1 MVEIVDESFTSR
13 FIKIKEQRENNTK
26 KVLVIIKIQ
35 ENAKYMELYVN
46 HMVNWGHGSMCKL
59 FGKYFMVF
67 EVAGFISRYGQAKDD
82 LDRQN

>member
-1 MVEIVDESFTSR
+1 MVEIVDESFTSK

-46 HMVNWGHGSMCKL
+46 HMVNWGL
-59 FGKYFMVF
+59 V
-67 EVAGFISRYGQAKDD
+67 
-82 LDRQN
+82 